1 MRRLRHWRTTLLSC
15 ACVCACVCVWC
26 AVWLWAWL
34 WARLSCLWGVLKPYT
49 LAYAARCWCAHDS
62 SVKNAYCT
70 FVEPRRRARTEPHTG
85 WLCVTCVL

>member
-34 WARLSCLWGVLKPYT
+34 WARLSCLWGVLYPR
-49 LAYAARCWCAHDS
+49 LCGSLLVCARFVCKKRLLYFCGTQAQGAHS
-62 SVKNAYCT
+62 
-70 FVEPRRRARTEPHTG
+70 HTG